1 MTELLCIP
9 FKQTL
14 KLNLKEQLSRV
25 IDLTSYQTSSS
36 FDEDLTEIST
46 VRDRSCDSDVSEA
59 KLKDLKLYYTYL
71 SGLQLKFPDNE
82 IEFTWFQTLSQ
93 KSYSCSQYSLKFEK
107 LNVLYNIGSIF
118 SLLALDAN
126 NGSSLALKKLC
137 LYFQY
142 SAGCFQ
148 HILNHISDTKE
159 PVFDKNTG
167 HALVNMMLAQAQE
180 CFWFKAIQDSHKDS
194 LISRLAQQI
203 VDFYDEA
210 LRYSKRSEL
219 IRGDWS
225 KHLESKVNYFKAV
238 TYYRN
243 GLALGQKGSYGAMI
257 RSLNSSV
264 LYLNRTN
271 LSSKQSFMGRV
282 EEALTNAQRD
292 NDFIYL
298 QTVPLDVSLI
308 KPAPMVLAIPITDF
322 LDVQPKP
329 DQILFKDLLPID
341 VMESCSAY
349 NERQDEYIQQHIVK
363 PLHALNKLLNDNIPK
378 VEIPP
383 NVRTVPEEEM
393 ARFDLTFSDQK
404 INNNRILSLLVEIED
419 ILKQEAETDAQLRN
433 RYGTLKWDLAE
444 SSSLNKQY
452 YEKLQKLKAYT
463 SQGSSVDSETISL
476 FESIDR
482 NLISSPIK
490 IPESNDPLVR
500 EVYDTVKKRDL
511 YVKELA
517 SKSSE
522 HRILSRIIAEY
533 KKTGEM
539 KFESIFREHIKY
551 FDVDLKYVQEQKDQN
566 KSLLEKLKVQKNGL
580 ETKRIEPFRLYIE
593 ELEYSLKLLEDV
605 KRNIDEGSKFYQ
617 ELMKSV
623 NLLLSEVHMFEATRR
638 ESKRQLEENINS
650 GSQCNS

>member
-25 IDLTSYQTSSS
+25 IDVTSYQTSSS

-46 VRDRSCDSDVSEA
+46 VRDRICDSEVSET

-71 SGLQLKFPDNE
+71 SELQRKFPDNE

-126 NGSSLALKKLC
+126 NGSSVALKKLC

-148 HILNHISDTKE
+148 YILNHVSDTKE
-159 PVFDKNTG
+159 PVFDENTG
-167 HALVNMMLAQAQE
+167 YALVNMMLAQAQE

-203 VDFYDEA
+203 VDYYDEA

-243 GLALGQKGSYGAMI
+243 GVALGQKGSYGAMI
-257 RSLNSSV
+257 RSLNFSV
-264 LYLNRTN
+264 LYLNRSN
-271 LSSKQSFMGRV
+271 LPSKQSFMTKV
-282 EEALTNAQRD
+282 EEALKNAQRD

-298 QTVPLDVSLI
+298 QTVPSDVNLI

-322 LDVQPKP
+322 LEVQPNSGHV
-329 DQILFKDLLPID
+329 LFKDLLPID
-341 VMESCSAY
+341 VVESCSGY
-349 NERQDEYIQQHIVK
+349 NERQDEYIRQHIIE
-363 PLHALNKLLNDNIPK
+363 PLRALNKLLKDNIPK
-378 VEIPP
+378 FEIPP
-383 NVRTVPEEEM
+383 DVRTIPEEEM
-393 ARFDLTFSDQK
+393 AQYDLTFSDQK
-404 INNNRILSLLVEIED
+404 VNIDRIQALIVEIEG

-433 RYGTLKWDLAE
+433 RYGTLKWVLAE
-444 SSSLNKQY
+444 SSSLNKPY
-452 YEKLQKLKAYT
+452 YEKLQKLKDYKN
-463 SQGSSVDSETISL
+463 QGNSVDSETISL
-476 FESIDR
+476 FELIDR
-482 NLISSPIK
+482 NLITSPIK
-490 IPESNDPLVR
+490 IPESNDPTIR
-500 EVYDTVKKRDL
+500 EICEAVKKRDL
-511 YVKELA
+511 YIKELA

-522 HRILSRIIAEY
+522 HRILSRIITEY
-533 KKTGEM
+533 KKTGETN
-539 KFESIFREHIKY
+539 FESVFREHIKY
-551 FDVDLKYVQEQKDQN
+551 FDVDLRYVQEQKTQN
-566 KSLLEKLKVQKNGL
+566 KSLLEKLKGHKIGPEV
-580 ETKRIEPFRLYIE
+580 KRMEPFRLYIE

-605 KRNIDEGSKFYQ
+605 KRNVEEGSKFYQ
-617 ELMKSV
+617 ELMKSA
-623 NLLLSEVHMFEATRR
+623 NLLLSEVHMFETARR
-638 ESKRQLEENINS
+638 ESKRQLEENISS
-650 GSQCNS
+650 GSQ